1 MSDWT
6 FGDPKGPGDQFQTK
20 DYVGRLVAFVDGKRV
35 TTDTKFGETEATQCR
50 YAIVIDGDEA
60 GTVFDD
66 PIIFGNIS
74 RDAEADAESKIRL
87 GRIAQGE
94 AKPGK
99 NAPFILEAA
108 TDEDKKLAGEWF
120 DANAVINSVGA
131 VLIG

>member
-1 MSDWT
+1 MSEWG
-6 FGDPKGPGDQFQTK
+6 FGDPSGLGDQFKTA
-20 DYVGRLVAFVDGKRV
+20 DYVGELAAFVEGRRE
-35 TTDTKFGETEATQCR
+35 TANTKFGETEVTKCR
-50 YAIVIDGDEA
+50 YVVLLTGGEA

-74 RDAEADAESKIRL
+74 KDVLSHETKIVL

-99 NAPFILEAA
+99 NPPFILNPAS
-108 TDEDKKLAGEWF
+108 DDDKKLAGEWF
-120 DANAVINSVGA
+120 DANAVVNAVGN